1 MDEHCSWHILWHQR
15 YVTRSRVATDT
26 RRVALCSSTMV
37 CSWCSFRLRL
47 IIKQFIVLLDNSKL
61 LSNICKYV
69 LRIQR
74 SLRWN
79 QARGH
84 NLADDERIVTKDCW
98 ALSDLM
104 VRSWTPGDHGNSE
117 GWGQRWCTIRWCKFW
132 MLLRR
137 PVHLQ
142 QLHSTI
148 ASRLRKSIILRSEL
162 KWLLNSIYMGDLKWC
177 PGERWSPNQ
186 VCSENLIH
194 YVVPWGFL
202 FVVFS

>member
-1 MDEHCSWHILWHQR
+1 MLPR
-15 YVTRSRVATDT
+15 ARVATDT
-26 RRVALCSSTMV
+26 RRVAICSSTMV

-47 IIKQFIVLLDNSKL
+47 IIKKFIVLLDNNKL
-61 LSNICKYV
+61 LSKICKYV

-98 ALSDLM
+98 PLSDLM
-104 VRSWTPGDHGNSE
+104 VWSWTPGDHGNSV
-117 GWGQRWCTIRWCKFW
+117 GWGQRWCTIRWCKFC

-148 ASRLRKSIILRSEL
+148 ASRLRKSFCGRNWSGSWTQFTWEIWNGAQERDDRPIRCVL
-162 KWLLNSIYMGDLKWC
+162 KTSFTMSFL
-177 PGERWSPNQ
+177 E
-186 VCSENLIH
+186 
-194 YVVPWGFL
+194 GFFL
-202 FVVFS
+202 SFS